1 MPDDLRRIT
10 ERRDTLAG
18 RDGPGHDGGMAHPD
32 PDRRPEV
39 RAADA
44 DRARVA
50 ERLRCA
56 HGEGRLDLEEF
67 DERVTAAWA
76 ARTYGDLDALT
87 ADLPP
92 PAPAPPARVVHPPVV
107 HPPVPDRPAVAAWAG
122 ASVLNLVIWGVL
134 AVSTAQ
140 WIYPWWIWV
149 AGPWGVLL
157 LAQWLDARRNPPA
170 G

>member
-1 MPDDLRRIT
+1 
-10 ERRDTLAG
+10 
-18 RDGPGHDGGMAHPD
+18 MAHPD

-44 DRARVA
+44 DRERVA
-50 ERLRCA
+50 ELLRRA
-56 HGEGRLDLEEF
+56 HDEGRLDLDEF

-87 ADLPP
+87 VDLPP
-92 PAPAPPARVVHPPVV
+92 PALAAAPPAVPEPP
-107 HPPVPDRPAVAAWAG
+107 PDRPAVAAWAG

-157 LAQWLDARRNPPA
+157 LAQWIGARRDRP
-170 G
+170 GG